1 MSMSRNVLAM
11 MDAAEM
17 TGTSASPSTMDF
29 WRGDD
34 GQHACAL
41 PEQRLGIVWLP
52 SMSNPLGRTFNTL
65 AAWHMA
71 LSVACKIL
79 MRSISGGQTTPSPQ
93 ASATAPI
100 SAARP
105 SRRVGDNTLES
116 ARPGI
121 TAPSGKITAAA
132 TTGPARQPR
141 PASSIPA
148 NRRNGYAGETSRP
161 ASRKG
166 TEAALPAR
174 IRIFCGQ
181 PYTLRNKRPKRE
193 KGIFAGKI
201 PFSPERPSP
210 GGKRLTAG
218 KNSPLP

>member
-34 GQHACAL
+34 GQHAARC
-41 PEQRLGIVWLP
+41 RNSGSGIVWLP

-121 TAPSGKITAAA
+121 TAPSGQNHRRRNHGTGKAARRLHRS
-132 TTGPARQPR
+132 RQPPKR
-141 PASSIPA
+141 VC
-148 NRRNGYAGETSRP
+148 RGTSRP

-201 PFSPERPSP
+201 PFSQNARRP

>member
-1 MSMSRNVLAM
+1 
-11 MDAAEM
+11 M

-34 GQHACAL
+34 GQHAARC
-41 PEQRLGIVWLP
+41 RNSGSGIVWLP

-93 ASATAPI
+93 ANATAPI

-148 NRRNGYAGETSRP
+148 TAETGMPGNQSPGFAEGHRSSSSCTDTDFLRP
-161 ASRKG
+161 A
-166 TEAALPAR
+166 
-174 IRIFCGQ
+174 IH
-181 PYTLRNKRPKRE
+181 
-193 KGIFAGKI
+193 
-201 PFSPERPSP
+201 SP
-210 GGKRLTAG
+210 
-218 KNSPLP
+218 